1 MDLIEN
7 IHIKNITEILRNIG
21 ERVEGNLLCDIY
33 PDNWTYLSN
42 INKIQNLQYLCKN
55 KKKIIE
61 IGINACHSLI
71 IMLLK
76 NPDAEYLLFDL
87 NNHKY
92 TMPIIN
98 YVKYSFPNTKINV
111 IFGDS
116 TETVTKYIIDNPNE
130 VGTYDF
136 IHIDGCHLE
145 PVFSIDYHNCNK
157 LINKNGVIIFDD
169 YNDSNIYNF
178 IQQKI
183 NQNEIT
189 EYKDSNIV
197 QTNLHFIYQ
206 YKKPDF
212 IDKIIYINLNKR
224 TDRKEQI
231 EKELNDFGLDYER
244 FEAIEVPNFG
254 TLGCGLSHL
263 AVLKIA
269 KEKNYE
275 NILILEDDFIFLV
288 SKEEF
293 YNQITDFFKLNLD
306 YDTCFLSYN
315 LINYEELNNG
325 IVNKIIECQTAS
337 GYIVN
342 RKYYD
347 KLIELYEYAM
357 PLLEQTKQHWIYA
370 NDQIWKQL
378 QQKDNWYYFIKR
390 IGKQADGYSDNA
402 MYYVNYNC

>member
-33 PDNWTYLSN
+33 PDNWTYLRN

-169 YNDSNIYNF
+169 YEYVDIYNF

-183 NQNEIT
+183 NKNEIV
-189 EYKDSNIV
+189 EYKDNNIL

-244 FEAIEVPNFG
+244 FEAIEIPNFG
-254 TLGCGLSHL
+254 ILGCGLSHL

-275 NILILEDDFIFLV
+275 NILILEDDFTFLV

-306 YDTCFLSYN
+306 YDTCFLSYHCTKN
-315 LINYEELNNG
+315 EELNNG
-325 IVNKIIECQTAS
+325 IVNKIVESQSAS
-337 GYIVN
+337 GYIVH

-370 NDQIWKQL
+370 NDQVWKQL

-390 IGKQADGYSDNA
+390 IGKQANGYSDNA
-402 MYYVNYNC
+402 MSHVNYNC